1 MNQTK
6 HAGPNRGIPIAAA
19 LIVGVGLLVAAA
31 MAMVYVAGY
40 EVAHRNTVELI
51 RQRGG
56 LILSLIDERIHNHLQ
71 PASAQLDY
79 LAKLSASGRID
90 PENAAQLG
98 AALAA
103 SLAAA
108 PQISVV
114 AFVNP
119 DLRVVR
125 AFRNRPGG
133 SVRESDWS
141 DDPVFQR
148 IFREAA
154 QHNGPYWGELFVA
167 ESVGHTFINLRVPV
181 RRQGRLLGVLI
192 AGVSI
197 SELSAFLAELRDTFS
212 ETTFILYGRD
222 HVLAHPL
229 LLHGYP
235 GLSDQN
241 PLPELQQFNDPVLR
255 EIWAPARHGSIEKAF
270 AGPARIRVV
279 DYLEQPHV
287 FMFRTINH
295 FGAEPW
301 LVGTHAPLAKMAGEY
316 KRLELI
322 PLAGLGALVL
332 AFLVTYVLARALS
345 QPVRRLADGVVLVRD
360 LDIKNVP
367 LLPYGPFRELNQA
380 ASAFN
385 AMVASLKWFE
395 TYVPRTLV
403 RRLMQQRDGGEIASE
418 EREMSI
424 LFTDIQGFT
433 ALAEQLPARQ
443 LAGLLNEHFTL
454 IDRAIEAEGGTVDK
468 YLGDGAMAFWGAPDR
483 QADHAARACRAAVAI
498 ARAVVADNVVR
509 RGAGKPPIRTRIGVH
524 SGNVVV
530 GNIGAPSRVNYTIV
544 GDAVNVAER
553 ISEIAREVLN
563 GSDDD
568 TAVCFS
574 GQTVAQ
580 WGDGVTL
587 TPLGQREMRGHHEP
601 VEVFCLGPTES
612 GPAESPFEKM
622 RSNSKKWRN

>member
-1 MNQTK
+1 MAQSND
-6 HAGPNRGIPIAAA
+6 ASPNRGVPIAAA
-19 LIVGVGLLVAAA
+19 LIVGVGLLVTAA

-40 EVAHRNTVELI
+40 GIAYRNTVELT

-56 LILSLIDERIHNHLQ
+56 LILDLISERINNHLQ
-71 PASAQLDY
+71 PASAQLGY
-79 LAKLSASGRID
+79 LAKLSAGGRID
-90 PENAAQLG
+90 PENGAQFGEL
-98 AALAA
+98 LMA

-133 SVRESDWS
+133 SVKESDWS
-141 DDPVFQR
+141 DDPEFRR
-148 IFREAA
+148 IFKEAS
-154 QHNGPYWGELFVA
+154 QYTQPHWGELFVA
-167 ESVGHTFINLRVPV
+167 ESVGHTFLNLRVPV

-197 SELSAFLAELRDTFS
+197 SELSAFLAELRDEFS
-212 ETTFILYGRD
+212 ETTFILRGREQ
-222 HVLAHPL
+222 VLAHPQ

-235 GLSDQN
+235 GLSDQK
-241 PLPELQQFNDPVLR
+241 PLPELQQFSDLVLR
-255 EIWAPARHGSIEKAF
+255 QIWAQKRHSGIEKAF

-279 DYLEQPHV
+279 DYLEHTHV
-287 FMFRTINH
+287 FMFRAIDR

-301 LVGTHAPLAKMAGEY
+301 LVGTHAPLAEMAGEY
-316 KRLELI
+316 KRLKLI

-332 AFLVTYVLARALS
+332 ALLVTYALARALS
-345 QPVRRLADGVVLVRD
+345 QPVQRLADSVVRVRD
-360 LDIKNVP
+360 LDMKNVP
-367 LLPYGPFRELNQA
+367 LLSYGPFRELNKA

-385 AMVASLKWFE
+385 AMVGSLKWFE

-403 RRLMQQRDGGEIASE
+403 HRLMGQRDGSEIASE

-433 ALAEQLPARQ
+433 ALAERLPARE
-443 LAGLLNEHFTL
+443 LADLLNEHFTL

-468 YLGDGAMAFWGAPDR
+468 YLGDGAMAFWGAPER
-483 QADHAARACRAAVAI
+483 QSDHAARACRAAVAM
-498 ARAVVADNVVR
+498 ARSMEANNAER
-509 RGAGKPPIRTRIGVH
+509 RQAGKPPIRTRIGVH

-553 ISEIAREVLN
+553 IMEIAREILN
-563 GSDDD
+563 GTDND

-574 GQTVAQ
+574 AQTAAQ
-580 WGDGVTL
+580 WANSASL
-587 TPLGQREMRGHHEP
+587 IPLGQREMRGHHEA
-601 VEVFCLGPTES
+601 VEVFRLATEPYEE
-612 GPAESPFEKM
+612 GEP
-622 RSNSKKWRN
+622 RSI

>member
-1 MNQTK
+1 MAQTND
-6 HAGPNRGIPIAAA
+6 APRSRGIPIAAA
-19 LIVGVGLLVAAA
+19 LTVGVGLLVAAA

-40 EVAHRNTVELI
+40 EIAHRNTVELM

-56 LILSLIDERIHNHLQ
+56 LILDLISERIHNHLQ
-71 PASAQLDY
+71 PASAQLEY
-79 LAKLSASGRID
+79 LARLSAAGSID
-90 PENAAQLG
+90 PENVAQLG
-98 AALAA
+98 KVLTA

-148 IFREAA
+148 IFKKAA
-154 QHNGPYWGELFVA
+154 QHNGPHWGELFVA

-181 RRQGRLLGVLI
+181 RRQGRLLGILI

-222 HVLAHPL
+222 QVLAHPL

-235 GLSDQN
+235 GLSDQQ
-241 PLPELQQFNDPVLR
+241 PLPDLRRFSDPVLR
-255 EIWAPARHGSIEKAF
+255 QIWAQTRHASIEKAF
-270 AGPARIRVV
+270 AGPAQTRVV
-279 DYLEQPHV
+279 DYLERFHV
-287 FMFRTINH
+287 FMFRSIDH
-295 FGAEPW
+295 FGEQPW
-301 LVGTHAPLAKMAGEY
+301 LVGTHAPLAEMAGEY
-316 KRLELI
+316 RRLKLI

-332 AFLVTYVLARALS
+332 ALLVTYVLARALS
-345 QPVRRLADGVVLVRD
+345 QPVRRLADSVVLVRD
-360 LDIKNVP
+360 LDMKNVP

-385 AMVASLKWFE
+385 TMVASLKWFE
-395 TYVPRTLV
+395 TYAPRALV
-403 RRLMQQRDGGEIASE
+403 RRLMGQRDGGEIASE

-424 LFTDIQGFT
+424 MFTDIQGFT
-433 ALAEQLPARQ
+433 ALAEQLPARE
-443 LAGLLNEHFTL
+443 LADLLNHHFTL
-454 IDRAIEAEGGTVDK
+454 IARAIEAEGGTVDK
-468 YLGDGAMAFWGAPDR
+468 YLGDGAMAFWGAPER
-483 QADHAARACRAAVAI
+483 QADHAARACRAAAAI
-498 ARAVVADNVVR
+498 ARAVQADNAAR
-509 RGAGKPPIRTRIGVH
+509 RAAAEPPIRTRIGVH

-530 GNIGAPSRVNYTIV
+530 GNIGAPSRINYTIV

-553 ISEIAREVLN
+553 ISEIARDILN
-563 GSDDD
+563 GTDDD

-580 WGDGVTL
+580 WDDGAAL
-587 TPLGQREMRGHHEP
+587 TALGQREMRGHHEP
-601 VEVFCLGPTES
+601 VEVFRLGTM
-612 GPAESPFEKM
+612 GIM
-622 RSNSKKWRN
+622 GT

>member
-1 MNQTK
+1 MTQTN
-6 HAGPNRGIPIAAA
+6 HAPGNRGIPIVAA

-40 EVAHRNTVELI
+40 EIAYRNTVELT

-56 LILSLIDERIHNHLQ
+56 LILDLISERVRNHLQ

-79 LAKLSASGRID
+79 LAKLSAAGRID
-90 PENAAQLG
+90 PENMEQFGEL
-98 AALAA
+98 LVA

-119 DLRVVR
+119 DLRVIR

-141 DDPVFQR
+141 DDPQFRR
-148 IFREAA
+148 IFKEAA
-154 QHNGPYWGELFVA
+154 QRDGPYWGELFVA

-197 SELSAFLAELRDTFS
+197 SELSAFLAELRNAFS
-212 ETTFILYGRD
+212 ETTFILYGPD

-235 GLSDQN
+235 GLTDQR
-241 PLPELQQFNDPVLR
+241 PLPELRRFSDPVLR
-255 EIWAPARHGSIEKAF
+255 HIWAPERRKSIEKAF
-270 AGPARIRVV
+270 AGPAQIRVV
-279 DYLEQPHV
+279 DNAAQTDV
-287 FMFRTINH
+287 FMYRAIDN
-295 FGAEPW
+295 FGEQPW
-301 LVGTHAPLAKMAGEY
+301 LVGTHAPLAEMAGEY
-316 KRLELI
+316 SRLKLI

-332 AFLVTYVLARALS
+332 ALLVTYGLARALS
-345 QPVRRLADGVVLVRD
+345 QPVRRLADSVVLVRD
-360 LDIKNVP
+360 LDISNIP
-367 LLPYGPFRELNQA
+367 SLPYGPFRELNQA

-385 AMVASLKWFE
+385 AMVGSLKWFE

-403 RRLMQQRDGGEIASE
+403 RRLMGQRDGGEIASE

-433 ALAEQLPARQ
+433 ALAERLPARE
-443 LAGLLNEHFTL
+443 LADLLNEHFTL
-454 IDRAIEAEGGTVDK
+454 IDRAIEAEGGTMDK
-468 YLGDGAMAFWGAPDR
+468 YLGDGAMAFWGAPER

-498 ARAVVADNVVR
+498 ARAIGADNVKR
-509 RGAGKPPIRTRIGVH
+509 RRAGKPPIRTRIGVH

-553 ISEIAREVLN
+553 ISEIAREILD
-563 GSDDD
+563 GTDDD

-574 GQTVAQ
+574 GQTVAL
-580 WGDGVTL
+580 WDEGVVL
-587 TPLGQREMRGHHEP
+587 TALGEREMRGHHEP
-601 VEVFCLGPTES
+601 VNVFRLGPGFSVGNKS
-612 GPAESPFEKM
+612 G
-622 RSNSKKWRN
+622 RI